1 MDGAEPVSSSGVSAL
16 SERLVGVVAPKL
28 ATAAAYK
35 DRLSPSESQAQRPNG
50 SSSSAVTV
58 GADAHPMLPSAAVTV
73 LPAKTQATCQELTKA
88 MNADESMEEK
98 LQAGSRRR
106 TPTSLSASGG
116 NLSPTVLSNALVGGS
131 AGSRPISLT
140 HVATRDDVRGGGDGS
155 SAMSNSTDNCSVLR
169 AVVELLP
176 AGGCRLINRHP
187 ASARA
192 ESISISVGSSSFGS
206 LDQGDALSGG
216 DQFWTPDPPSSPT
229 TASNAPASP
238 NAGCGA
244 SAASSTTSSSVSSQF
259 FHQNVSGQ
267 QNAST
272 SPGSSP
278 LGESGP
284 PTGTF
289 DKSQQHHQNK
299 QRLSAAP
306 IR

>member
-206 LDQGDALSGG
+206 LDQGLCLDRCMCGRADTQHRVRMYCCAGAAFSCPYPYLAAP
-216 DQFWTPDPPSSPT
+216 QCMFF
-229 TASNAPASP
+229 PASYP
-238 NAGCGA
+238 HLQAHAGMPRRKCMLFWVIGQKVDL
-244 SAASSTTSSSVSSQF
+244 SVHNCHRVLKRF
-259 FHQNVSGQ
+259 
-267 QNAST
+267 
-272 SPGSSP
+272 
-278 LGESGP
+278 L
-284 PTGTF
+284 
-289 DKSQQHHQNK
+289 
-299 QRLSAAP
+299 RILYRRCP
-306 IR
+306 IRR